1 MIFGWGRPQQ
11 EWNPGWTLENSVN
24 LTINCAPMAVCFLC
38 YSVNLTINC
47 APMAVC
53 FLCYDKILFKTVIF
67 IWRSVW
73 YNADY
78 LKVLISY
85 WIQHA
90 AHSIYGFNL
99 LFLVKLLQHAHFSN
113 SDFLPCISVLPFF
126 LLYHFL
132 FISENGFCAYQIFT
146 RFCCIKFLCTH
157 SVYHKT
163 IHCSVFNWNLFQL
176 SKIIRHYRGSR
187 LLFWSSGYK
196 MSKFIIDVFFSW
208 ILVFISLFVSGF
220 RNGDSVKV
228 WFRFCKH

>member
-1 MIFGWGRPQQ
+1 MPVPSAVTPCPEHLLPMSRFPSTCQWSPSRTG
-11 EWNPGWTLENSVN
+11 L
-24 LTINCAPMAVCFLC
+24 AP
-38 YSVNLTINC
+38 
-47 APMAVC
+47 
-53 FLCYDKILFKTVIF
+53 
-67 IWRSVW
+67 RSGKPK
-73 YNADY
+73 A
-78 LKVLISY
+78 SC
-85 WIQHA
+85 
-90 AHSIYGFNL
+90 
-99 LFLVKLLQHAHFSN
+99 LQHAHFSN

>member
-38 YSVNLTINC
+38 Y
-47 APMAVC
+47 
-53 FLCYDKILFKTVIF
+53 DKILFKTVIF

-73 YNADY
+73 CNADH

-196 MSKFIIDVFFSW
+196 MSKFIIDVFLSW
-208 ILVFISLFVSGF
+208 ILVFIILFVSGF